1 MDPIYED
8 EDVRVLG
15 SRFASS
21 RTVVT
26 FSSLNEHE
34 RPFGKDFLDRHEVS
48 GVYFVAKWNH
58 WWQPEGCRAGAEA
71 ARRYLEVLKPEGV
84 MTYGSSMGG
93 FGAALHSR
101 RLGAETVLML
111 APQFSVDPAKPP
123 HETRW
128 KAEASRLRFLQDD
141 LAAEISLTARKIVVY
156 DPMTPDE
163 AQAELFAALPGTE
176 LFKTP
181 SAGHAIGHF
190 LLQTKLLQDLV
201 LTALE
206 GRLSWADYRAQVR
219 ERRSVSGNYWH
230 QLGRAAQLR
239 RHGYALELLARGAA
253 LRPKDVAIQT
263 DYGNALLRAKAYEE
277 ALAVFQHAAE
287 LVPEAPAPLRGL
299 SLAHRG
305 LGRMQESVVAAEA
318 AVSRRPGSAD
328 LQRVLVNALV
338 AAGELERALEVVT
351 ATVAAEPGN
360 AENAR
365 LRDRILE
372 KLPGPQDI
380 RAAS

>member
-15 SRFASS
+15 NRFGSA
-21 RTVVT
+21 RAVVT

-58 WWQPEGCRAGAEA
+58 WWQPEGCRTGAEA
-71 ARRYLEVLKPEGV
+71 ARLYLEALRPESV

-128 KAEASRLRFLQDD
+128 KKEASRLRFLQDD
-141 LAAEISLTARKIVVY
+141 LAEEISLTARKIVVY
-156 DPMTPDE
+156 DPMTPDQ
-163 AQAELFAALPGTE
+163 AQAERFATLPRTE

-181 SAGHAIGHF
+181 AAGHAIGHF
-190 LLQTKLLQDLV
+190 LLQTKMLQDLV

-206 GRLSWADYRAQVR
+206 GRLRWADYRAQVR
-219 ERRSVSGNYWH
+219 ERRALSGNYWH
-230 QLGRAAQLR
+230 QLGRAAQR
-239 RHGYALELLARGAA
+239 RQHGFALELLGRGAA
-253 LRPKDVAIQT
+253 LRPKDAAIQT

-277 ALAVFQHAAE
+277 ALVIFRLAAE
-287 LVPEAPAPLRGL
+287 LVPDAPAPLRGQ
-299 SLAHRG
+299 SLALRG
-305 LGRMQESVVAAEA
+305 LGRAEESVLAAEA
-318 AVSRRPGSAD
+318 AVSRRSGSPD
-328 LQRVLVNALV
+328 LQRVLANALV
-338 AAGELERALEVVT
+338 AAGRLDRALEVMDET
-351 ATVAAEPGN
+351 IAAEPNN
-360 AENAR
+360 AENDR
-365 LRDRILE
+365 LRGQIAERL
-372 KLPGPQDI
+372 
-380 RAAS
+380 RAAQEVRAVS